1 MTGLLLRLVIGAL
14 GLWLAAEIIPGI
26 EVANLGT
33 LLAAALLLGVA
44 NAVIRPVLVMLTLPI
59 TVLTLGLVPARD
71 QCGHARP
78 RCADAA
84 GLSHCRILVGS
95 AGSFGPLALPAG

>member
-1 MTGLLLRLVIGAL
+1 MTGLLLRLLIGAL

-44 NAVIRPVLVMLTLPI
+44 NA
-59 TVLTLGLVPARD
+59 A
-71 QCGHARP
+71 
-78 RCADAA
+78 
-84 GLSHCRILVGS
+84 
-95 AGSFGPLALPAG
+95 